1 MEKEQRR
8 RIPAANDEDD
18 DDDDDDGD
26 GGVHVCV
33 FSSWIRPVLTTG
45 MNGLDCMFARGL
57 VRPAGH

>member
-8 RIPAANDEDD
+8 RIPAANDE
-18 DDDDDDGD
+18 DDGD